1 MSTLTRRSARLK
13 GNLPEFGLYEKPART
28 RKSVSKLSP
37 LEISEER
44 DSLSS
49 IPSSTGSV
57 ASKRE
62 AEDDPDL
69 SPQSLVP
76 PKLPAVPSP
85 SVVELENPGEI
96 PPGSRSPVLQEHQD
110 WDESNQDAGFYSTP
124 EPFVEYPGDHDTSEG
139 NLQILARFS
148 DQAREESLVLYRQG
162 FENLLVEQRLA
173 QAAAYQRYMGMVE
186 TERNE
191 LRLENQ
197 EIRVLVTRILDQ
209 SRENEETRIKA
220 FNDALGRLEETFSN
234 QLEARV
240 ATIRESFERQ
250 WADREMEIRIRA
262 SNSFLDSAEFQIAVE
277 NAIMAERQTLQ
288 NRLLRSEVEK
298 EEVAKEL
305 EQTRSNL
312 ALSVNRIRI
321 MEDDGQNFR
330 QRLSD
335 LNAEKE
341 GLLRS
346 LTALQH
352 QGRDLQIRAQ
362 DQHRDEMTRMR
373 VDHQF
378 DLERIR
384 KEAEDENAQLRA
396 AHLEE
401 IEQIRVASE
410 TQISKIRAESKSASV
425 ESGSE
430 VTRLAEVNQRLL
442 DDLAR
447 LELQHKDWET
457 ERRELQQ
464 HLDDQEAAYAE
475 LEDELR
481 IVKSQHEQ
489 DFRQAYEDYQKQ
501 LQSTKES
508 GSGRQQEIL
517 VAEINRLS
525 DLVNSH
531 KNQAHEQAA
540 KIEHL
545 EMPIQT
551 KSRLIYELEASLKRS

>member
-1 MSTLTRRSARLK
+1 MEKHSPEKPAEAPSLRASTKSVATSTLTRRSARLK

-85 SVVELENPGEI
+85 SVVERENPGEI

-148 DQAREESLVLYRQG
+148 DQAREDSLVLHRQG

-197 EIRVLVTRILDQ
+197 EIRVLVTKILDQ

-250 WADREMEIRIRA
+250 WTDREMEIRIRA

-321 MEDDGQNFR
+321 MEDDDQNFR

-346 LTALQH
+346 LTALQY
-352 QGRDLQIRAQ
+352 QGRDLQIRAR
-362 DQHRDEMTRMR
+362 DQHRDEMTRIR

-384 KEAEDENAQLRA
+384 QEAVDENAQLRA

-401 IEQIRVASE
+401 IEQIRVHPKPRF
-410 TQISKIRAESKSASV
+410 QKS
-425 ESGSE
+425 GP
-430 VTRLAEVNQRLL
+430 
-442 DDLAR
+442 
-447 LELQHKDWET
+447 
-457 ERRELQQ
+457 
-464 HLDDQEAAYAE
+464 
-475 LEDELR
+475 
-481 IVKSQHEQ
+481 SQNPP
-489 DFRQAYEDYQKQ
+489 RSNPA
-501 LQSTKES
+501 
-508 GSGRQQEIL
+508 
-517 VAEINRLS
+517 
-525 DLVNSH
+525 
-531 KNQAHEQAA
+531 
-540 KIEHL
+540 
-545 EMPIQT
+545 
-551 KSRLIYELEASLKRS
+551 LK

>member
-1 MSTLTRRSARLK
+1 MEEHSPEKPAEAPSLRASKKSVATSTLTRRSARLK
-13 GNLPEFGLYEKPART
+13 GNLPEFGLYEKPAST

-44 DSLSS
+44 DSISS
-49 IPSSTGSV
+49 IPSSTGSIT
-57 ASKRE
+57 SKRE
-62 AEDDPDL
+62 AENDPDL
-69 SPQSLVP
+69 SPQFLVP
-76 PKLPAVPSP
+76 PKLPAVPGP
-85 SVVELENPGEI
+85 SS
-96 PPGSRSPVLQEHQD
+96 GSARTSRLGRVQSRRSFLF
-110 WDESNQDAGFYSTP
+110 NP
-124 EPFVEYPGDHDTSEG
+124 EPFVEYPGDDDTSEKD
-139 NLQILARFS
+139 LQILARFL
-148 DQAREESLVLYRQG
+148 DQAREESLVLHRQG

-173 QAAAYQRYMGMVE
+173 QAAAYQRYIGMVE

-220 FNDALGRLEETFSN
+220 FNDALVRLEETFSN

-240 ATIRESFERQ
+240 ATIRESFKRQ
-250 WADREMEIRIRA
+250 WADREMEIRNRA

-321 MEDDGQNFR
+321 MEDDDQNFR

-346 LTALQH
+346 LTALQY
-352 QGRDLQIRAQ
+352 QGRDLQIRAR
-362 DQHRDEMTRMR
+362 DQHRDEMTRIR

-384 KEAEDENAQLRA
+384 QEAVDENAQLRA

-401 IEQIRVASE
+401 IEQIR
-410 TQISKIRAESKSASV
+410 SKSASV

-442 DDLAR
+442 NDLAR

-464 HLDDQEAAYAE
+464 HLDDQEAAYLE

-508 GSGRQQEIL
+508 GSDRQQEIL
-517 VAEINRLS
+517 TSGSRTSCKDRTPRNVHPDEIKT
-525 DLVNSH
+525 DL
-531 KNQAHEQAA
+531 
-540 KIEHL
+540 
-545 EMPIQT
+545 
-551 KSRLIYELEASLKRS
+551 

>member
-1 MSTLTRRSARLK
+1 MEEHSPEKPAEAPSLRASKKSVAASTLTRRSARLK

-44 DSLSS
+44 DSIESN
-49 IPSSTGSV
+49 PSSTGSA

-85 SVVELENPGEI
+85 SVVERKNPGEI

-110 WDESNQDAGFYSTP
+110 WDESNQDAGFFPTP

-148 DQAREESLVLYRQG
+148 DQAREESLVLHRQG

-209 SRENEETRIKA
+209 SRENEKTWIKA

-321 MEDDGQNFR
+321 MEDDGQNF
-330 QRLSD
+330 
-335 LNAEKE
+335 
-341 GLLRS
+341 
-346 LTALQH
+346 
-352 QGRDLQIRAQ
+352 
-362 DQHRDEMTRMR
+362 
-373 VDHQF
+373 
-378 DLERIR
+378 
-384 KEAEDENAQLRA
+384 
-396 AHLEE
+396 
-401 IEQIRVASE
+401 
-410 TQISKIRAESKSASV
+410 
-425 ESGSE
+425 
-430 VTRLAEVNQRLL
+430 
-442 DDLAR
+442 
-447 LELQHKDWET
+447 
-457 ERRELQQ
+457 
-464 HLDDQEAAYAE
+464 
-475 LEDELR
+475 
-481 IVKSQHEQ
+481 
-489 DFRQAYEDYQKQ
+489 
-501 LQSTKES
+501 
-508 GSGRQQEIL
+508 
-517 VAEINRLS
+517 
-525 DLVNSH
+525 
-531 KNQAHEQAA
+531 
-540 KIEHL
+540 
-545 EMPIQT
+545 
-551 KSRLIYELEASLKRS
+551 

>member
-1 MSTLTRRSARLK
+1 MEEHSPEKPAEAPSLRASKKSVASSTTTRRSARLK
-13 GNLPEFGLYEKPART
+13 GDLPEYGLYEKPART
-28 RKSVSKLSP
+28 REILSNLPP
-37 LEISEER
+37 LEIGEER
-44 DSLSS
+44 DSISS
-49 IPSSTGSV
+49 IPRSTGSV

-62 AEDDPDL
+62 AENDPDL

-85 SVVELENPGEI
+85 SVIGRENPGER
-96 PPGSRSPVLQEHQD
+96 PPGSRSPVLQEHLD
-110 WDESNQDAGFYSTP
+110 RDEPPQDADVYSPRSTP
-124 EPFVEYPGDHDTSEG
+124 EPFIEYPGDNEASEG
-139 NLQILARFS
+139 RMQILARFS
-148 DQAREESLVLYRQG
+148 DQAREESVVLHRQG
-162 FENLLVEQRLA
+162 FENL
-173 QAAAYQRYMGMVE
+173 
-186 TERNE
+186 
-191 LRLENQ
+191 
-197 EIRVLVTRILDQ
+197 ILDQ
-209 SRENEETRIKA
+209 SPENEETQIRA
-220 FNDALGRLEETFSN
+220 FNDALVRLEESFSN
-234 QLEARV
+234 QLEACI

-277 NAIMAERQTLQ
+277 NAIMVERQTLQ
-288 NRLLRSEVEK
+288 NQLLRSEVEK

-321 MEDDGQNFR
+321 MEDDEQNFR
-330 QRLSD
+330 QRLSH

-346 LTALQH
+346 LTTLQH

-362 DQHRDEMTRMR
+362 DQHQEEVTRIR
-373 VDHQF
+373 VDHQL

-384 KEAEDENAQLRA
+384 QEAEDENAQLKA

-401 IEQIRVASE
+401 LDQIRVTSE
-410 TQISKIRAESKSASV
+410 TQITKIRAELQSVSV

-430 VTRLAEVNQRLL
+430 VSRLAEANRQLQ

-447 LELQHKDWET
+447 LELLHVDWNT

-464 HLDDQEAAYAE
+464 QLYDQEAAYLE

-489 DFRQAYEDYQKQ
+489 DFKQAYEDY
-501 LQSTKES
+501 
-508 GSGRQQEIL
+508 
-517 VAEINRLS
+517 
-525 DLVNSH
+525 
-531 KNQAHEQAA
+531 
-540 KIEHL
+540 
-545 EMPIQT
+545 
-551 KSRLIYELEASLKRS
+551 

>member
-1 MSTLTRRSARLK
+1 
-13 GNLPEFGLYEKPART
+13 
-28 RKSVSKLSP
+28 
-37 LEISEER
+37 
-44 DSLSS
+44 
-49 IPSSTGSV
+49 
-57 ASKRE
+57 
-62 AEDDPDL
+62 
-69 SPQSLVP
+69 
-76 PKLPAVPSP
+76 
-85 SVVELENPGEI
+85 
-96 PPGSRSPVLQEHQD
+96 
-110 WDESNQDAGFYSTP
+110 
-124 EPFVEYPGDHDTSEG
+124 
-139 NLQILARFS
+139 
-148 DQAREESLVLYRQG
+148 
-162 FENLLVEQRLA
+162 
-173 QAAAYQRYMGMVE
+173 MGMVE

-250 WADREMEIRIRA
+250 WTDREMEIRIRA

-277 NAIMAERQTLQ
+277 NAVMAERQTLQ

-362 DQHRDEMTRMR
+362 DQHRDEMTRIR

-410 TQISKIRAESKSASV
+410 TQFSKIRAESKSASV

-501 LQSTKES
+501 LQSTNES

-531 KNQAHEQAA
+531 KNQAQEQAA

-545 EMPIQT
+545 EMSIQT
-551 KSRLIYELEASLKRS
+551 TSRLIYELEASLKR

>member
-1 MSTLTRRSARLK
+1 
-13 GNLPEFGLYEKPART
+13 
-28 RKSVSKLSP
+28 
-37 LEISEER
+37 
-44 DSLSS
+44 
-49 IPSSTGSV
+49 
-57 ASKRE
+57 
-62 AEDDPDL
+62 
-69 SPQSLVP
+69 
-76 PKLPAVPSP
+76 
-85 SVVELENPGEI
+85 
-96 PPGSRSPVLQEHQD
+96 
-110 WDESNQDAGFYSTP
+110 
-124 EPFVEYPGDHDTSEG
+124 
-139 NLQILARFS
+139 
-148 DQAREESLVLYRQG
+148 
-162 FENLLVEQRLA
+162 
-173 QAAAYQRYMGMVE
+173 
-186 TERNE
+186 
-191 LRLENQ
+191 
-197 EIRVLVTRILDQ
+197 
-209 SRENEETRIKA
+209 
-220 FNDALGRLEETFSN
+220 
-234 QLEARV
+234 
-240 ATIRESFERQ
+240 
-250 WADREMEIRIRA
+250 
-262 SNSFLDSAEFQIAVE
+262 
-277 NAIMAERQTLQ
+277 MAERQTLQ

-298 EEVAKEL
+298 EVAKEL

-362 DQHRDEMTRMR
+362 DQHRDEMTRIR

-384 KEAEDENAQLRA
+384 QEAEDENAQLRA

-442 DDLAR
+442 NDLAR

-464 HLDDQEAAYAE
+464 HLDDQEAAYLE

-531 KNQAHEQAA
+531 RHQAHEQAA

-545 EMPIQT
+545 EMSIQT
-551 KSRLIYELEASLKRS
+551 KSRLIYELEANLKRRVSPRGQPGLPCQICPMIQRELLEARSRIQAMTDRHAVEISTQVADMESRWKFAEAGWLQEKSDLNEKLQQQSTLVLEANRIARSQEETMIRAKQETDPLNSDLRRVHLEALTRTTELEDCKKDQGRLRKEQVSLQRQLEEMSANYDRVSRQADQLIRAHQEQSARRNEALRSYDARPARPTIDNAWADFQAPPGSPTASIQSVPGLQTTRLGTPKTEDRRWSRLLIRPPKPGPE

>member
-1 MSTLTRRSARLK
+1 
-13 GNLPEFGLYEKPART
+13 
-28 RKSVSKLSP
+28 
-37 LEISEER
+37 
-44 DSLSS
+44 
-49 IPSSTGSV
+49 
-57 ASKRE
+57 
-62 AEDDPDL
+62 
-69 SPQSLVP
+69 
-76 PKLPAVPSP
+76 
-85 SVVELENPGEI
+85 
-96 PPGSRSPVLQEHQD
+96 
-110 WDESNQDAGFYSTP
+110 
-124 EPFVEYPGDHDTSEG
+124 
-139 NLQILARFS
+139 
-148 DQAREESLVLYRQG
+148 
-162 FENLLVEQRLA
+162 
-173 QAAAYQRYMGMVE
+173 
-186 TERNE
+186 
-191 LRLENQ
+191 
-197 EIRVLVTRILDQ
+197 
-209 SRENEETRIKA
+209 
-220 FNDALGRLEETFSN
+220 
-234 QLEARV
+234 
-240 ATIRESFERQ
+240 
-250 WADREMEIRIRA
+250 
-262 SNSFLDSAEFQIAVE
+262 
-277 NAIMAERQTLQ
+277 MAERQTLQ

-341 GLLRS
+341 GCLLRS

-457 ERRELQQ
+457 ERRELQ

-501 LQSTKES
+501 PQSTKES

-531 KNQAHEQAA
+531 KNQAHEQVA

-545 EMPIQT
+545 EMSIQT
-551 KSRLIYELEASLKRS
+551 KSRLIYELEASLMRRVSPRGQPGLPCQICPTIQRELLEARSRIRTMTDRHADEISTQVADLESMEIR

>member
-1 MSTLTRRSARLK
+1 MEEHSPEKPAEAPSLRASKKSVATSTLTRRSARLK

-85 SVVELENPGEI
+85 SVVERENPGEI

-148 DQAREESLVLYRQG
+148 DQAREESLVLHRQG

-321 MEDDGQNFR
+321 MEDDDQNFR

-346 LTALQH
+346 LTALQY
-352 QGRDLQIRAQ
+352 QGRDLQIREQ
-362 DQHRDEMTRMR
+362 DQHRDEMTRIR

-384 KEAEDENAQLRA
+384 KEAVDENAQLRA

-430 VTRLAEVNQRLL
+430 VTR
-442 DDLAR
+442 
-447 LELQHKDWET
+447 
-457 ERRELQQ
+457 
-464 HLDDQEAAYAE
+464 
-475 LEDELR
+475 
-481 IVKSQHEQ
+481 
-489 DFRQAYEDYQKQ
+489 
-501 LQSTKES
+501 
-508 GSGRQQEIL
+508 
-517 VAEINRLS
+517 
-525 DLVNSH
+525 
-531 KNQAHEQAA
+531 
-540 KIEHL
+540 
-545 EMPIQT
+545 
-551 KSRLIYELEASLKRS
+551 